1 MSSFTAIEVDKLPAP
16 DIFEQRP
23 FEAILAE
30 RLAEF
35 RRLCPEYTADV
46 ESDPIMKLLQAGAY
60 RELVLREQ
68 FNQRARGLLLPY
80 SMGADLD
87 NLAVPF
93 GVNRGILSP
102 GSEDGSTPP
111 IYESDTAFRRRIQ
124 LAPESLSVAGP
135 EGAYIFH
142 TLSAHPD
149 VLDASVA
156 SPTPGTVVVTVL
168 SRTGDGTPTSDLLA
182 AVESALM
189 TVRPLTDLVTAVPA
203 KVKLYQIRAQLV
215 TFNGPDSDLVLA
227 EARRRLSIFMQ
238 EGQRLGRDV
247 PLSAIYS
254 VLHVDGVHSVRLES
268 PDRDL
273 RVDSESA
280 PFCSH
285 VELIHGGIDD

>member
-16 DIFEQRP
+16 DIFEQRT

-35 RRLCPEYTADV
+35 RRLCPEHTAVV
-46 ESDPIMKLLQAGAY
+46 ESDPVMKLLQASAY

-93 GVNRGILSP
+93 GVKRSILSP
-102 GSEDGSTPP
+102 GDDDAGTPP
-111 IYESDTAFRRRIQ
+111 VYESDAAFRRRIQ

-142 TLSAHPD
+142 TLSADPD

-156 SPTPGTVVVTVL
+156 SPVPGNVVVTVL
-168 SRTGDGTPTSDLLA
+168 SRAGDGTPSADLLA
-182 AVESALM
+182 AVEAALM
-189 TVRPLTDLVTAVPA
+189 KVRPLTDLVTAVPA

-227 EARRRLSIFMQ
+227 EAERRLALFLQ

-268 PDRDL
+268 PEADL

-280 PFCSH
+280 PFCSS
-285 VELIHGGIDD
+285 VELVHGGIDD